1 MLDGRQSGCRR
12 NRHYPMKVKR
22 IRPGHTLRCATYARA
37 ACLAGL
43 TLLIT
48 AASDVALAQSA
59 GMAHLL
65 HTSKG
70 QSSSSAQV
78 GNGQASERGRS
89 SARRPDKAESERDMA
104 DRATRQGQRGG
115 NPRLSPD
122 ERKTL
127 RKNLYDLS
135 REMYQGG

>member
-1 MLDGRQSGCRR
+1 
-12 NRHYPMKVKR
+12 MKVKLNR
-22 IRPGHTLRCATYARA
+22 HGLTLRRAKCARA

-43 TLLIT
+43 ILLLSVAPG
-48 AASDVALAQSA
+48 AAQAQSA

-65 HTSKG
+65 HSGKA
-70 QSSSSAQV
+70 QPSSSNQGGSTPSA
-78 GNGQASERGRS
+78 ERGRQS
-89 SARRPDKAESERDMA
+89 GRRSDKADNERDMA
-104 DRATRQGQRGG
+104 ERATRQGQRGG

>member
-1 MLDGRQSGCRR
+1 
-12 NRHYPMKVKR
+12 MKVKLNR
-22 IRPGHTLRCATYARA
+22 HGHTLHRAAYARA
-37 ACLAGL
+37 VCLAGL
-43 TLLIT
+43 TLLLSV
-48 AASDVALAQSA
+48 APCAALAQSA

-65 HTSKG
+65 HGSKAQQGG
-70 QSSSSAQV
+70 QGGSSPSA
-78 GNGQASERGRS
+78 ERGRPS
-89 SARRPDKAESERDMA
+89 GRRGDKAESERDMA